1 MFALVIV
8 LLAAL
13 LLPTSVAVAEPTKL
27 ELDVIDYPSLVFDGD
42 RVPITVRISNVGDYQ
57 AKGVVLESSSEEQRM
72 VGDIPP
78 EGQQE
83 VTIHLKNYEMG
94 VNEVDLVANY
104 QEGKSATWGVRF
116 EVRPPEQSITLRV
129 VDAPEAIYEGMVYT
143 AQLQI
148 QNLRLDTVAGA
159 RIRSGD
165 QILYQV
171 GALEANQ
178 AQEIALRIDDYEIGT
193 NHLELVADHE
203 LGTAPPLDINFQV
216 IPADTAVRAYLG
228 TVSSSTYLPETLELS
243 IVIAAAED
251 AEIAEV
257 ELKALNDEVQPGG
270 YYLGGQVA
278 AEEEIE
284 VFEVES
290 LLTGSSSEEEEEE
303 VDRAVRGREL
313 KFEVRDPSLGTQS
326 LDFRLTYRLG
336 SKLIEQ
342 EFNVGTIVL
351 EAPSVELILAERVEA
366 VAGDDVV
373 VTLHVANDLPVDV
386 QAVRVIPLDDTEMAP
401 SEFFIGTMS
410 PDDFLPASFRLS
422 TEDLQDG
429 DQLSFKIVYRVGRET
444 LETSPLAVTVHL
456 EEPEESNLVV
466 YIVPPLAVVLL
477 LLLMWLLRRRRRWTQ

>member
-1 MFALVIV
+1 MMKRSMFVLTIV

-13 LLPTSVAVAEPTKL
+13 LLPTSVAIAEPTTL

-42 RVPITVRISNVGDYQ
+42 RVPITVRISNVGDNQ
-57 AKGVVLESSSEEQRM
+57 AKGVILESSTEEERA
-72 VGDIPP
+72 VGDILS

-83 VTIHLKNYEMG
+83 VTIYLNNYEMG

-104 QEGKSATWGVRF
+104 QEGKSATWSVRF
-116 EVRPPEQSITLRV
+116 EVRSPDQSITLRLL
-129 VDAPEAIYEGMVYT
+129 DAPEAIYEGMVYI

-165 QILYQV
+165 KILYQV

-178 AQEIALRIDDYEIGT
+178 AQEIALRIDDYEVGT

-203 LGTAPPLDINFQV
+203 LGTAPPVNIDFQV
-216 IPADTAVRAYLG
+216 IPADSAVRAYLG

-257 ELKALNDEVQPGG
+257 ELKALNDKVQPGG

-278 AEEEIE
+278 AEEEVQ
-284 VFEVES
+284 VFQVES
-290 LLTGSSSEEEEEE
+290 LLTGGSTEEEEE

-313 KFEVRDPSLGTQS
+313 KFEVRNPSLGTQS

-336 SKLIEQ
+336 SKLVEQ

-351 EAPSVELILAERVEA
+351 EAPSVELILDNWEMLWKDTPLLESGLLGPVRL
-366 VAGDDVV
+366 
-373 VTLHVANDLPVDV
+373 VTAKKLNVN
-386 QAVRVIPLDDTEMAP
+386 
-401 SEFFIGTMS
+401 
-410 PDDFLPASFRLS
+410 LS
-422 TEDLQDG
+422 
-429 DQLSFKIVYRVGRET
+429 K
-444 LETSPLAVTVHL
+444 
-456 EEPEESNLVV
+456 
-466 YIVPPLAVVLL
+466 
-477 LLLMWLLRRRRRWTQ
+477 